1 MENTMISGCTK
12 RLGRRAGAGGS
23 LVLLVRLHEGTLIA
37 GLSLGDPV
45 EGADA
50 AKRVV
55 SRSVAEEFCFGVLP
69 VTELPLGAGHVLDQ
83 AGLVGGFGV
92 VGAQEQV
99 ADLPELIEVFAWQT
113 DAGGRCA
120 GGGGGVGGEGALG
133 GGGGGAV

>member
-12 RLGRRAGAGGS
+12 RLGRRNGAGGS
-23 LVLLVRLHEGTLIA
+23 LVLLVRLHEGALIA

-69 VTELPLGAGHVLDQ
+69 VAELPLGGGHVLDQ
-83 AGLVGGFGV
+83 ADLLRGFGV

-99 ADLPELIEVFAWQT
+99 ADLPELIEVLDRKST
-113 DAGGRCA
+113 R
-120 GGGGGVGGEGALG
+120 LNSSHL
-133 GGGGGAV
+133 